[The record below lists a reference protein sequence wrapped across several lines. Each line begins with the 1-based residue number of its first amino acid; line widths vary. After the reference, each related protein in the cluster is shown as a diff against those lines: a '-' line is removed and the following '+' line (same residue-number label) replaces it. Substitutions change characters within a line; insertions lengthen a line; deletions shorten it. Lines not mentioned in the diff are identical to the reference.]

1 MAAKSPVAVIVVAAL
16 AAILAGCSTPAP
28 VETSSTPA
36 PMICSNPEGGA
47 CLGKLEAGTYSTK
60 IFIPD
65 LTYTVP
71 DQWHNWEDTP
81 GNFLLVPPDNTLD
94 GVNAGTSDFIGV
106 YTHIAASTYECDQQA
121 DTTVESS
128 PKDIADFFTT
138 AQALVSTSPTRV
150 SVGGLSGYSVD
161 VHQADGEGLQ
171 CDQWFLAPTFV
182 GLSPSSLTHSTLPGM
197 VVRHYLLDYNGGTL
211 AIEVVDLSGGS
222 RLDAYDE
229 IVKQFVFGV

>member
-1 MAAKSPVAVIVVAAL
+1 MRAKSLVAVIVVAGL
-16 AAILAGCSTPAP
+16 AALLAGCSTPAP
-28 VETSSTPA
+28 VGTSSTPA
-36 PMICSNPEGGA
+36 PIICSNPEGGS
-47 CLGKLEAGTYSTK
+47 CLGTLEAGTYSTK

-81 GNFLLVPPDNTLD
+81 GNFLLVPPDDTLD
-94 GVNAGTSDFIGV
+94 GVNAGTSDFWGV
-106 YTHIAASTYECDQQA
+106 YPYRRLHVRVR
-121 DTTVESS
+121 TTGGHDCGELA
-128 PKDIADFFTT
+128 KDIADFFTT
-138 AQALVSTSPTRV
+138 AEALVSTSPTPV

-211 AIEVVDLSGGS
+211 AIKVVDLSGGS